1 MQWPSYLYL
10 LSYKYCKL
18 QFYDQNICLV
28 KVLIPHNTEYNIA
41 LCCSVIIGSYIWGEG
56 WGGGW
61 KRNACRVLLWNQEG
75 NSYLEDW
82 GVDGRIILKWIL
94 YIYIYICVCVC
105 VCARVRACGFIWLRI
120 WTISWLLWIQACNF
134 DFHTV
139 LGVYWLTEELL
150 ASRGRLCCVELVSL
164 W

>member
-94 YIYIYICVCVC
+94 YIYIYMCVC
-105 VCARVRACGFIWLRI
+105 VCARACVRADSFGWEYGQLAGCCEYRHVTLISIQCWEFTDLLR
-120 WTISWLLWIQACNF
+120 SC
-134 DFHTV
+134 
-139 LGVYWLTEELL
+139 
-150 ASRGRLCCVELVSL
+150 
-164 W
+164 